1 MEDRSNIFRH
11 LLRAKTTVIQTTVD
25 ISDRSSAAQTKST
38 SIGTNMVEISLNRG
52 TVIESKRPS
61 KKRKVDD
68 LVKGNYLRVQTPT
81 SIPENNMTLLM
92 PQEEFW
98 KCKLCTRHFKSE
110 QGVKTHVYVEHVIG
124 GSRKDSGPDTKLMM
138 VLYCEICQ
146 KVLPNHDALYQ
157 HKIAKHSGQFQSIKP
172 SWAATA
178 QKTETSVDGNSPLIG
193 LECNICGLLFFS
205 DQALESHLLGWRPV
219 SLPMI
224 FSCGHCQKSFRD
236 DRSLK
241 QHMNYCMISA
251 ESSPRKLES

>member
-1 MEDRSNIFRH
+1 MSLLAREEGDVVEDRSNIFRH

-98 KCKLCTRHFKSE
+98 KCKL
-110 QGVKTHVYVEHVIG
+110 
-124 GSRKDSGPDTKLMM
+124 
-138 VLYCEICQ
+138 
-146 KVLPNHDALYQ
+146 
-157 HKIAKHSGQFQSIKP
+157 
-172 SWAATA
+172 
-178 QKTETSVDGNSPLIG
+178 
-193 LECNICGLLFFS
+193 
-205 DQALESHLLGWRPV
+205 
-219 SLPMI
+219 
-224 FSCGHCQKSFRD
+224 
-236 DRSLK
+236 
-241 QHMNYCMISA
+241 
-251 ESSPRKLES
+251 